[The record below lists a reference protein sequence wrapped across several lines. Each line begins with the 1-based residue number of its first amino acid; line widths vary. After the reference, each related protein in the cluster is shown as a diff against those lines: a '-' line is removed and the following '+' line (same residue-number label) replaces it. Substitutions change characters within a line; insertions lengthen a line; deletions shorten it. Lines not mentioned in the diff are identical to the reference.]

1 MTLSLDDVRNKR
13 FRMARKSGYEVL
25 EVDEFVDE
33 VEATFEQLFEE
44 NKNLKKQVDSLKGN
58 AAAPAP
64 AAVTSGAPAT
74 SDPATSAPTVPAAP
88 AAAAPA
94 ERIVVTTSK
103 DASSAVVRLV
113 ELSTEQSERLVAEAE
128 AEAKR
133 IREEA
138 STSAERVETE
148 ARTEAERLQAD
159 VRSRSEALDHELE
172 TRRAELFGNLE
183 KQREQLTATV
193 NALRAFEATY
203 RSNLTTHLQSQI
215 DVLASGSEEPTNPPA
230 ALAESTAHRTNGA
243 TPVAGEGAI
252 DDDGKAQDARTGG
265 DAEASADDTLAGA
278 SDTPRLDALLGDQR

>member
-44 NKNLKKQVDSLKGN
+44 NQNLKKQVESLKGT
-58 AAAPAP
+58 ATVSSPAQ
-64 AAVTSGAPAT
+64 AVTKPE
-74 SDPATSAPTVPAAP
+74 PAAP
-88 AAAAPA
+88 AASAASAAPA

-113 ELSTEQSERLVAEAE
+113 QLSTEQSERLVAEAK
-128 AEAKR
+128 AEADR

-138 STSAERVETE
+138 SSSAERLESE
-148 ARTEAERLQAD
+148 ARSHADRLQAD
-159 VRSRSEALDHELE
+159 ALGRSEALDHELE
-172 TRRAELFGNLE
+172 TRRTEMFGNLE
-183 KQREQLTATV
+183 KQREQLAATV

-203 RSNLTTHLQSQI
+203 RSNLTAHLKTQI
-215 DVLASGSEEPTNPPA
+215 EVLASGSEEPPNPPA
-230 ALAESTAHRTNGA
+230 ALSEAAAGRTNGA
-243 TPVAGEGAI
+243 TSAQAEAGQREDPEGA
-252 DDDGKAQDARTGG
+252 DGATTPAAASGESEARPTG
-265 DAEASADDTLAGA
+265 T

>member
-44 NKNLKKQVDSLKGN
+44 NQNLKKQVESLKGT
-58 AAAPAP
+58 AAA
-64 AAVTSGAPAT
+64 
-74 SDPATSAPTVPAAP
+74 SASAP
-88 AAAAPA
+88 AAAKSPTTPAPSAAPVAPA

-113 ELSTEQSERLVAEAE
+113 ELSTEQSERLVVEAKAEAD
-128 AEAKR
+128 R

-138 STSAERVETE
+138 SSSAERLESE
-148 ARTEAERLQAD
+148 ARSQAERLQAD
-159 VRSRSEALDHELE
+159 AQGRSQALDRELE
-172 TRRAELFGNLE
+172 TRRTEMFGNLE
-183 KQREQLTATV
+183 RQREHLTATV

-203 RSNLTTHLQSQI
+203 RSNLTAHLKSQI
-215 DVLASGSEEPTNPPA
+215 DVLASGSEEPPNPPA
-230 ALAESTAHRTNGA
+230 ALAEATAHANGGGPTHPESGQRPDA
-243 TPVAGEGAI
+243 QGEGAKGE
-252 DDDGKAQDARTGG
+252 DAQADGDGAAAAPGQGEDRP
-265 DAEASADDTLAGA
+265 AGS